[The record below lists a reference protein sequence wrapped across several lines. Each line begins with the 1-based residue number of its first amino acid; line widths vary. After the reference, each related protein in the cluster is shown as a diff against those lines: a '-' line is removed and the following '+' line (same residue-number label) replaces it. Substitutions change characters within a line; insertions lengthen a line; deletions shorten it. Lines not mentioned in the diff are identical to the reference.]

1 MAHFIYNFISISFIY
16 PFSICLTIVMENT
29 SDAFV
34 CLNCEMRK
42 IISIMLVTS
51 AIEGK
56 P

>member
-16 PFSICLTIVMENT
+16 PFSTCLTIVMEN

-42 IISIMLVTS
+42 IISIMLGTS